1 MNSTAT
7 LSPVY
12 SPPESPYPDT
22 WIVEDQRSDADL
34 LPRFPE
40 TDNSSATR
48 VGTSRGI
55 FHSYML
61 PVVVAAMLNGPARLL
76 SVRRSYQP
84 RSDTVMIDMA
94 WHLDE
99 EYWEPVPQLI
109 TNEQVR
115 ALNALLATPY
125 TNSHDFEYFADE

>member
-1 MNSTAT
+1 MNGSAT
-7 LSPVY
+7 ISPVY

-22 WIVEDQRSDADL
+22 WIVEDQRSGADI

-40 TDNSSATR
+40 ADDRSATHL
-48 VGTSRGI
+48 GTRRSI
-55 FHSYML
+55 FNSYML
-61 PVVVAAMLNGPARLL
+61 PLVVGAVLNGPARLL

-109 TNEQVR
+109 TNAQVQ

-125 TNSHDFEYFADE
+125 TNDHDFDYFADE

>member
-1 MNSTAT
+1 MNGPETI
-7 LSPVY
+7 SPVY
-12 SPPESPYPDT
+12 SSPESPYPDT
-22 WIVEDQRSDADL
+22 WIVEDQRSGADVV
-34 LPRFPE
+34 PRFP
-40 TDNSSATR
+40 DADDVSATR
-48 VGTSRGI
+48 FATRRSV
-55 FHSYML
+55 FNSYML

-109 TNEQVR
+109 TNEQIR
-115 ALNALLATPY
+115 ALNSLLAIPY
-125 TNSHDFEYFADE
+125 TNSHDFDYFADE